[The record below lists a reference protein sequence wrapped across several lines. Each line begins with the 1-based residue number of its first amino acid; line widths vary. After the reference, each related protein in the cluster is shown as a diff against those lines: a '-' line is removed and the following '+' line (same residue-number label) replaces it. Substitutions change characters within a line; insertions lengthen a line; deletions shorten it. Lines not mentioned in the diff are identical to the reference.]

1 MNTHKKLNQIFQSDE
16 NKNKLGT
23 LKVKINPKDHNHTE
37 RRQQQRAIN
46 ETMMN
51 IALLYGEK
59 DFHCR
64 DIRFTLLDK
73 NLRNT
78 VYAPFIDELR
88 GLRVICKIGLPT
100 PEIITVYW
108 HNKTK
113 RKVRRSAHQFLN
125 I

>member
-1 MNTHKKLNQIFQSDE
+1 MNTQKRLNQIFESDE
-16 NKNKLGT
+16 NRYKIGI
-23 LKVKINPKDHNHTE
+23 LKAKINSKDYNHMT
-37 RRQQQRAIN
+37 RRKQQRAIN

-88 GLRVICKIGLPT
+88 GLRVICKRGLPT

-113 RKVRRSAHQFLN
+113 RKVRR
-125 I
+125 